1 MLRATTSCYSLT
13 ASGKDKTEYSYA
25 STFPVSLYG
34 LYRQPSLFY
43 TIFLA

>member
-1 MLRATTSCYSLT
+1 MLHATISCYLLT
-13 ASGKDKTEYSYA
+13 ASGKDKTGYSYA

-34 LYRQPSLFY
+34 LYRQLSLFY